1 MNIQSEVEL
10 HLFSKTKAASLLGI
24 GKTKLNNLISNGSLA
39 VLRLDGR
46 IRIPGS
52 AIKSFIDENLIYEK
66 NPSPLQKE
74 ELITVNNGFDS
85 RNYFNQLITE

>member
-1 MNIQSEVEL
+1 MEIQSEVEL
-10 HLFSKTKAASLLGI
+10 RLFSKTKAASLLGI

-66 NPSPLQKE
+66 HSSSLQE
-74 ELITVNNGFDS
+74 DLLTVNNSFDS